1 MAGTYYKYAERDADS
16 QINWAEVG
24 AQASGMLLEVN
35 RVRQEKKDALAQAQR
50 ETLNN
55 LMNSPQGVDQSV
67 NSKINQFAHDLIE
80 QTKIDYDL
88 LIRGDMS
95 VRDYTLKRQNQLDGT
110 NNLFKVAPE
119 LQKAKKTTLDG
130 IANGS
135 LQSAANIFQGSF
147 VEKMVDLSNLSINVN
162 SPTGEIN
169 FGLLEDKI
177 IDGKTVKVMGK
188 NIATSNVLLGML
200 AQPIQSFYTDK
211 ETTAMVER
219 FGDKKAVVYQAA
231 TTVGAGTISE
241 YLGPTY
247 LASIKDP
254 VVKEIANNFNKAIDD
269 MVASRIGGPSNSYN
283 LMGVITE
290 DLAKYG
296 SDDFTYNSDEA
307 KANTNK
313 ILVKI
318 NQATHRMDLDETG
331 ANYERMK
338 KEANDFVKN
347 QIILKLDEEKKIS
360 TTGQLSESA
369 ETVAKVK
376 KKYETKPA
384 EEKDA
389 DTATNMIGKLW
400 YGDENQAGSAK
411 DYFKGL
417 KNAKGEILFEDIIR
431 TPTGITVVLPNGNK
445 ESISFID
452 SKGKP
457 RTQEDFI
464 ASAGPLLAGQLDVS
478 KSLDRGS
485 YKKGAKFN
493 DKTFV
498 RGTTIKEFT
507 LSTDVLA
514 KPSQDAV
521 EDINNAI
528 PEGFSAKDIGGRFGN
543 EVEVTSPTGKKYIVK
558 TKRSANTASAS
569 ALGLEDFIKLQQK
582 IVEEQRLKGGKT
594 NQPAASNKGVGSKY

>member
-1 MAGTYYKYAERDADS
+1 MPLGYGYVERDVDS
-16 QINWAEVG
+16 QINWAQVG
-24 AQASGMLLEVN
+24 AEASGMLLEVN
-35 RVRQEKKDALAQAQR
+35 RVREEKKDALAQAQR
-50 ETLNN
+50 ESLNN

-67 NSKINQFAHDLIE
+67 NGVVNKFAHDLIE

-130 IANGS
+130 ISNGS

-211 ETTAMVER
+211 ETTNMVER
-219 FGDKKAVVYQAA
+219 FGSKKAVVYQAA
-231 TTVGAGTISE
+231 TTAGAGTISE

-347 QIILKLDEEKKIS
+347 QIILKLDEEKKIT
-360 TTGQLSESA
+360 TTGQLSESSYTKERA
-369 ETVAKVK
+369 ARINRAPSGETPPPPVTLKQVLVQTEKDNTGKKIPIGAISAIENLVLDEAKGVQNYIETIGYNGKKGTLYVTGYQISGKETDKSNGGDSETVVK
-376 KKYETKPA
+376 RTKLLSSDKGDNAGLLSIAVP
-384 EEKDA
+384 
-389 DTATNMIGKLW
+389 KLRNPEDPD
-400 YGDENQAGSAK
+400 GGNFQSIAQAK
-411 DYFKGL
+411 DYYKRVY
-417 KNAKGEILFEDIIR
+417 E
-431 TPTGITVVLPNGNK
+431 
-445 ESISFID
+445 
-452 SKGKP
+452 GKL
-457 RTQEDFI
+457 
-464 ASAGPLLAGQLDVS
+464 G
-478 KSLDRGS
+478 
-485 YKKGAKFN
+485 
-493 DKTFV
+493 
-498 RGTTIKEFT
+498 GTTT
-507 LSTDVLA
+507 TATPA
-514 KPSQDAV
+514 KKTIQFDSQ
-521 EDINNAI
+521 
-528 PEGFSAKDIGGRFGN
+528 GN
-543 EVEVTSPTGKKYIVK
+543 I
-558 TKRSANTASAS
+558 
-569 ALGLEDFIKLQQK
+569 IQ
-582 IVEEQRLKGGKT
+582 
-594 NQPAASNKGVGSKY
+594 